1 MELSINIVSNWNK
14 QSEHASQNT
23 YPLAARV
30 AEWYMQIGVTLD
42 IPFTIQHSLFQ
53 RPPAL
58 LTPCFPLHSEI
69 RTSRYSS
76 EPQAL

>member
-1 MELSINIVSNWNK
+1 
-14 QSEHASQNT
+14 
-23 YPLAARV
+23 
-30 AEWYMQIGVTLD
+30 MQIGVTLD

-69 RTSRYSS
+69 RASRYSS
-76 EPQAL
+76 EPQALSHSANINGSDFISISLSLRVSVSVKITR